1 MENDKKCGCGCSSN
15 ASNSAV
21 GTPGFVC
28 GWQDANGEKIQ
39 RVSSKLDFNDII
51 GALKVRLAL
60 GRDDYKVEPGLY
72 CIGRPGSDSPVLVT
86 ANYKLTF
93 DILRKET
100 DGLSAWI
107 LALDTKGV
115 NVWCAAGKGTFGT
128 EELIRKI
135 SAVNLSK
142 IVDHKKIILPQLG
155 AVGVAAH
162 LVKEATGFNV
172 HYGPVRAADI
182 KKYISDGYKKD
193 DEMRRVTFN
202 LRDRLTVIPVELVMA
217 WKFIAGIAAFFLFLK
232 AFRGKFLWKKV
243 ARDLVPSI
251 GGIFAGVVATP
262 AFLPYIPG
270 RAFSVKGFI
279 SGVCWLALSGFNF
292 GFTVREWI
300 ANFFMIA
307 PLSSFFALNFTG
319 ATTFTSQSGAEYEVK
334 KTFKL
339 MKYSFILGIVLK
351 ILSKF
356 KK

>member
-1 MENDKKCGCGCSSN
+1 
-15 ASNSAV
+15 
-21 GTPGFVC
+21 
-28 GWQDANGEKIQ
+28 
-39 RVSSKLDFNDII
+39 
-51 GALKVRLAL
+51 
-60 GRDDYKVEPGLY
+60 
-72 CIGRPGSDSPVLVT
+72 VT

-100 DGLSAWI
+100 AGLSAWI

-135 SAVNLSK
+135 NEVNLSK

-162 LVKEATGFNV
+162 LVKDATGFNV

-182 KKYISDGYKKD
+182 KKYIAAGFKKD
-193 DEMRRVTFN
+193 NEMRRVTFD
-202 LRDRLTVIPVELVMA
+202 LRDRLTVIPVEIIMA
-217 WKFIAGIAAFFLFLK
+217 WRFIAAIAAFFVFLNALFGGR
-232 AFRGKFLWKKV
+232 FFWKKV
-243 ARDLVPSI
+243 IRDIVPSA
-251 GGIFAGVVATP
+251 GGVFAGLAAVP
-262 AFLPYIPG
+262 ILLPYIPG

-279 SGVCWLALSGFNF
+279 AGAAWLALSGLKF

-300 ANFFMIA
+300 ANFFIIT

-319 ATTFTSQSGAEYEVK
+319 ATTFTSQSGTEYEVK

-339 MKYSFILGIVLK
+339 MKYSLIFGVIVK

-356 KK
+356 EK